1 MFLFKTFKN
10 KKYLKALISSAFV
23 FIFVFLS
30 WSLPAH
36 AASDKLTFGLWDK
49 YRNQIQIGYELGD
62 GYGSLSYSNFFTYE
76 NDVSTNSELITTFK
90 NTAPIQPDYSGKYN
104 FVNNF
109 SLSVP
114 TTKLSP
120 EFFISNA
127 FLNKDITFT
136 IMLTVKINNGE
147 FWQSSFENNP
157 YFAFYVGSIENYSQ
171 IPCTLKNDSLTVN
184 PSSLT
189 YKADLTVN
197 FKSTGF
203 ICGFF
208 FRFGN
213 SGGVGVRLDG
223 NYNYP
228 YFYTEYTL
236 SPLNFTEV
244 TVEDVQNAVAGSIID
259 GTGGNNYNS
268 FDNSTSD
275 IFFDKESAINE
286 ISSNLLKDN
295 SVDFSFTVLS
305 LYPELVST
313 MRGLSAFVDDHVL
326 RLPFLRVVLYMSLG
340 LGCLG
345 FLFGLA
351 QFVSSRSNTYSS
363 SGNKRSKGK
372 KGD

>member
-1 MFLFKTFKN
+1 MFI
-10 KKYLKALISSAFV
+10 AI
-23 FIFVFLS
+23 IFFLS
-30 WSLPAH
+30 WSLPAQ

-62 GYGSLSYSNFFTYE
+62 EYGSLSYSNFITYE
-76 NDVSTNSELITTFK
+76 NEVSTNSELITTFK

-171 IPCTLKNDSLTVN
+171 IPCTLKNDYLTVN

-236 SPLNFTEV
+236 SPLNFSEV
-244 TVEDVQNAVAGSIID
+244 TVEDVGNAVGEALIKQEEYVKQEATQSGDKNVNSVL
-259 GTGGNNYNS
+259 GGIPD
-268 FDNSTSD
+268 FSTSW
-275 IFFDKESAINE
+275 
-286 ISSNLLKDN
+286 ISNITTLVDCFQYEGT
-295 SVDFSFTVLS
+295 DFSLTWPSFSLPSLNINGLNTSSVKVWDEYTVDVEKVVNDVLPDVLLSIARILFTI
-305 LYPELVST
+305 
-313 MRGLSAFVDDHVL
+313 A
-326 RLPFLRVVLYMSLG
+326 LG
-340 LGCLG
+340 LFCVVEVMDIILG
-345 FLFGLA
+345 VMTAF
-351 QFVSSRSNTYSS
+351 QVRIKN
-363 SGNKRSKGK
+363 
-372 KGD
+372 